1 MRLLTVKKKKIT
13 LARKAVNLVKAK
25 TTKNSQDK
33 IAKLKAAIK
42 KAALKKTVKLLENT
56 LPTKSSFYI

>member
-1 MRLLTVKKKKIT
+1 VLKDKKKKIT

-25 TTKNSQDK
+25 TTKNSLDK

-42 KAALKKTVKLLENT
+42 RAASKKTVKLLEST

>member
-1 MRLLTVKKKKIT
+1 
-13 LARKAVNLVKAK
+13 VKAK

-42 KAALKKTVKLLENT
+42 KAASKKTVKLLEST
-56 LPTKSSFYI
+56 LPTTSSFYI

>member
-1 MRLLTVKKKKIT
+1 MEQ
-13 LARKAVNLVKAK
+13 AK

-33 IAKLKAAIK
+33 IDKLKAAIK